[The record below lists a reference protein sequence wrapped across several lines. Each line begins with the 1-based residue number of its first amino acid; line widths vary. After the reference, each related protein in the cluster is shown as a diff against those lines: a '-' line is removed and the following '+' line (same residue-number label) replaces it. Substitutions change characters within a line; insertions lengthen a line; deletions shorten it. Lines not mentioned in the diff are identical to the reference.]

1 MQKFQI
7 MQIVLTDD
15 EIDAINADLDVPRYN
30 VWKEAMT
37 YGGNALKAVYDCL
50 VEGYYEHVAT
60 ITAENVDD
68 AYMISNL
75 GHKEDQVERH
85 AEMHSLSVGDI
96 LVTEEGEQILVD
108 TFGFCTVM

>member
-1 MQKFQI
+1 MQKYKVLQI
-7 MQIVLTDD
+7 QLTDA
-15 EIDAINADLDVPRYN
+15 EIGAIYEGIEVPKYEVQRDVSF
-30 VWKEAMT
+30 
-37 YGGNALKAVYDCL
+37 YGSNKLQAVYDGL

-75 GHKEDQVERH
+75 GNKEEQVERH

-108 TFGFCTVM
+108 KFGFCTIC